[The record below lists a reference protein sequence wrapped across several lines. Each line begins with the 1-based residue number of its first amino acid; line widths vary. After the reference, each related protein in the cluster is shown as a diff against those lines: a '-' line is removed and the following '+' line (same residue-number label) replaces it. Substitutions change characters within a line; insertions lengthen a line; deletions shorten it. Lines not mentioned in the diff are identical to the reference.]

1 MMMAM
6 MIQRHRA
13 TTIAAVIA
21 TTVVDALIAMTEAVG
36 VIATVIAAVI
46 VLHVKSANQLLA
58 KMMF

>member
-6 MIQRHRA
+6 MIQRHKA

-21 TTVVDALIAMTEAVG
+21 TTVVDDLIATTVVAD
-36 VIATVIAAVI
+36 VIATVIATVT
-46 VLHVKSANQLLA
+46 VLHAKSANQLLV